1 MVNGDLTESLIAVSP
16 IVAGIGLAKICLA
29 KSLLFM
35 AFLVS
40 FFELRLVQ
48 FQMSKSQ
55 YDDEDLNVSRR
66 SKLFCPI
73 E

>member
-48 FQMSKSQ
+48 FQMSKS
-55 YDDEDLNVSRR
+55 
-66 SKLFCPI
+66 
-73 E
+73 